1 MLSDFRGMEGEYVK
15 TKKVNRPQERGKGIF
30 RLEVIFV
37 AHYLAEGEDLVLIP
51 EEWTLLQTR
60 CHVFKIVE
68 NSDRIWRFLE

>member
-51 EEWTLLQTR
+51 EE
-60 CHVFKIVE
+60 
-68 NSDRIWRFLE
+68 